1 MAQIAS
7 VVTNGC
13 DPDPRVIREA
23 RWLVELGHEVTIH
36 AFDRAQNLPTS
47 EKVDGVLI
55 ERYRVGNIPYGATIR
70 TWLGIRRFL
79 KKVAPKIRDVDL
91 IHLHDADTLNLATRN
106 SSPKK
111 LFDMHDL
118 QHTWVRMS
126 APKSFLR
133 KVISSRMKKGMLRR
147 ARTVDAI
154 ITSSQGFSDWL
165 EQHGLQSTPVENRPK
180 SMPHPDLPAKNSIGY
195 FGKVRETQSFELL
208 FQAVSLIPE
217 VKRPRVVIGG
227 DGTKIGSVKSIATK
241 YPNIDIEFIG
251 KFNHQQLPDMMS
263 KIGIMFAM
271 YSPERGNINEGAIPS
286 KMFEAAAY
294 GRPSIVNA
302 GTPMGL
308 LCEME
313 NLGLSVQWNNV
324 QGLADA
330 IIQSEHIKTQLII
343 DQEREKTR
351 FYEVINQ
358 LEFE

>member
-1 MAQIAS
+1 VAQIAS

-23 RWLVELGHEVTIH
+23 RWLVELGHEVTVH

-55 ERYRVGNIPYGATIR
+55 QRYRVGNTPYGASIR

-91 IHLHDADTLNLATRN
+91 VHLHDADTLNLATRN

-133 KVISSRMKKGMLRR
+133 KMISSRMKKGMLRR

-165 EQHGLQSTPVENRPK
+165 EQHGLQSTPVENRPQ
-180 SMPHPDLPAKNSIGY
+180 SMPHPDLPEKNSIGY

-208 FQAVSLIPE
+208 FQAVSTIPE
-217 VKRPRVVIGG
+217 VERPRIVIGG
-227 DGTKIGSVKSIATK
+227 DGTKIGSVKSIAMK
-241 YPNIDIEFIG
+241 YPKTDIEFIG
-251 KFNHQQLPDMMS
+251 KFNHRQLPDLMS
-263 KIGIMFAM
+263 KISIMFAM

-302 GTPMGL
+302 NTPMGD
-308 LCEME
+308 LCNSES
-313 NLGLSVQWNNV
+313 LGLSVGWNDV
-324 QGLADA
+324 QGLSTA
-330 IIQSEHIKTQLII
+330 IAELNGTITELNI
-343 DQEREKTR
+343 DSKRERER
-351 FYEVINQ
+351 FSKVIHE
-358 LEFE
+358 LRI

>member
-23 RWLVELGHEVTIH
+23 RWLVELGHEVTVH
-36 AFDRAQNLPTS
+36 AFDRAQNLSTS
-47 EKVDGVLI
+47 ETVDGVLI

-91 IHLHDADTLNLATRN
+91 IHLHDADTLNLVTRN

-133 KVISSRMKKGMLRR
+133 KIISSRMKKGMLRR

-165 EQHGLQSTPVENRPK
+165 ERHGLQSTPVENRPNRCHTQTCLRRIP
-180 SMPHPDLPAKNSIGY
+180 SGTLR
-195 FGKVRETQSFELL
+195 VRETQSFELL
-208 FQAVSLIPE
+208 FQAVSTIPE
-217 VKRPRVVIGG
+217 VERPRIVIGG

-241 YPNIDIEFIG
+241 YSNIDIEFIG
-251 KFNHQQLPDMMS
+251 KFNHRQLPDLMS
-263 KIGIMFAM
+263 KISIMFAM

-302 GTPMGL
+302 NTPMGD
-308 LCEME
+308 LCNSES
-313 NLGLSVQWNNV
+313 LGLSVGWNDV
-324 QGLADA
+324 QGLSTA
-330 IIQSEHIKTQLII
+330 IAELNGTITELNI
-343 DQEREKTR
+343 DSKRERER
-351 FYEVINQ
+351 FCKVIHE
-358 LEFE
+358 LRI